1 MISVAEARERIRS
14 ALTPVGIETVSLDQ
28 ALGRVTASP
37 LLARRTQP
45 PKDVSAMDGY
55 AVRGAD
61 VQTVPV
67 TLTVVAE
74 VAAGASY
81 ETEVPAGHCVRIFTG
96 APLPA
101 GTDTIVIQE
110 DADADEQTGTV
121 TIREGAR
128 TGTYVRKAGLD
139 FAEGDELI
147 PAGYRLTARDI
158 GTIAGMNIPRLS
170 VYRKPRIAILS
181 TGNEIAMPGDPL
193 GPNQIVSSNGP
204 ALAAAIT
211 AAGGVPTLLPIA
223 ADDPD
228 ALKTLA
234 HHAAGHDLLLTTGG
248 ASVGKHDLVG
258 SVLQNVGLK
267 LDFWKIAMRPGKP
280 LMFGLLNDMPMLG
293 LPGNPVSALVCFLLF
308 GQSALAR
315 LGGLSDTDPVF
326 ETARL
331 GVDLGQN
338 DQREDYMR
346 ATLRRDSDGFL
357 VAEPFQRQD
366 SSMMRRLAAAD
377 CLVRRLPHAPAAV
390 AGQPVEIMLFSG
402 GYLSF

>member
-1 MISVAEARERIRS
+1 MISVAEARDRIRS
-14 ALTPVGIETVSLDQ
+14 ALMPVGVETVSLDQ
-28 ALGRVTASP
+28 ALGRVTATP

-55 AVRGAD
+55 AVRGTD
-61 VQTVPV
+61 VQTIPV
-67 TLTVVAE
+67 TLKVVAE
-74 VAAGASY
+74 VAAGGSY
-81 ETEVPAGHCVRIFTG
+81 ETDVPSGNCTRIFTG
-96 APLPA
+96 APLPS
-101 GTDTIVIQE
+101 GTDTIIIQE
-110 DADADEQTGTV
+110 DTVADEAAGTV
-121 TIREGAR
+121 IIREGAK

-139 FAEGDELI
+139 FAKGDELI
-147 PAGYRLTARDI
+147 PAGHRLTARDI
-158 GTIAGMNIPRLS
+158 GTVAGMNIPWLS

-204 ALAAAIT
+204 ALCAAVT

-223 ADDPD
+223 ADDPQ
-228 ALKTLA
+228 ALAELA
-234 HHAAGHDLLLTTGG
+234 HHASGHDMLLTTGG

-258 SVLQNVGLK
+258 SVLQDIGLK

-280 LMFGLLNDMPMLG
+280 LMFGILNNMPMIG

-315 LGGLSDTDPVF
+315 LGGMTDTDPVF

-331 GVDLGQN
+331 GTALGEN
-338 DQREDYMR
+338 DQREDYLR
-346 ATLRRDSDGFL
+346 ATLHRDSDGFL
-357 VAEPFQRQD
+357 VAEPFVRQD

-377 CLVRRLPHAPAAV
+377 CLIRRLPHAAPIKE
-390 AGQPVEIMLFSG
+390 GQPVEIMMFSG

>member
-1 MISVAEARERIRS
+1 MISVAEARDRIRA

-28 ALGRVTASP
+28 ALGRVTSAP

-74 VAAGASY
+74 VAAGGSY
-81 ETEVPAGHCVRIFTG
+81 DTQVPAGHCARIFTG
-96 APLPA
+96 APLPP
-101 GTDTIVIQE
+101 GTDTIIIQE
-110 DADADEQTGTV
+110 DTNADEDAGTV
-121 TIREGAR
+121 TIREGAK

-139 FAEGDELI
+139 FAEGDALI
-147 PAGYRLTARDI
+147 PAGHRLTARDI
-158 GTIAGMNIPRLS
+158 GTVAGMNIPWLS

-204 ALAAAIT
+204 ALSAAVL
-211 AAGGVPTLLPIA
+211 AAGGIPTLLPIA

-228 ALKTLA
+228 ALKAIA
-234 HHAAGHDLLLTTGG
+234 HHAAGHDLLITTGG

-258 SVLQNVGLK
+258 SVLQDMGLK

-280 LMFGLLNDMPMLG
+280 LMFGLLNVMPMLG

-315 LGGLSDTDPVF
+315 LAGLKDTDPTF

-331 GVDLGQN
+331 AAPLGQN

-346 ATLRRDSDGFL
+346 ATLSRDSDGFL
-357 VAEPFQRQD
+357 MVTPFERQD

-377 CLVRRLPHAPAAV
+377 CLIRRLPHAAPV
-390 AGQPVEIMLFSG
+390 DKGQPVEIMLFSG
-402 GYLSF
+402 GCLSF